1 VLVGRHLLVVDH
13 VAQLERGVVDALGLL
28 AELVRE
34 ADLGRH
40 QPAEEI
46 EGHRIRF
53 ATGTGKSDH
62 SPGAA
67 GR

>member
-1 VLVGRHLLVVDH
+1 MSRSSSAASWMHLVCSQNWFVKLI
-13 VAQLERGVVDALGLL
+13 
-28 AELVRE
+28 
-34 ADLGRH
+34 GRH